1 MKKHHFLFKLWRI
14 SYPMVIHLGA
24 LVALTFIGSI
34 VISLAIGYQADVQD
48 AQLSDNLIRYILSN
62 KLVRYAVLLT
72 GFGNLA
78 AIPLLSLF
86 MRLDKRKYP
95 EGKLLEKAHP
105 ATYIFAVF
113 AGILFC
119 IGLNQLITLIQL
131 FYRFDN
137 FNESMSMI
145 YLGNIWEEI
154 ICVAILAPIG
164 EELCFRGL
172 VFKRL
177 RGYTRFVPAMLI
189 SSLFFGVYHGNLIQG
204 CYAFFLGCVLAY
216 AHEKYQNV
224 LAPIIIHMVANAISV
239 ISTETDWLNFLFKN
253 WSTVITSMIVCLI
266 CGILMLVAMKL
277 SVITKRDI
285 YVPPYI
291 PPMAP
296 PNAAMFALPVT
307 GGNVNLQAIP
317 VYTTLPDGI
326 SQNGISCPVGMMTPQ
341 GFVPL
346 YYLMPG
352 APVPMMQPQPM
363 ELSPMEMS
371 PMETDTMKPQ
381 PLAEEN
387 TGTVATETVPQDIP
401 TDTTEEIVEETLMED
416 ITTQDSPKALSEVDK
431 AVQDEALLD
440 DFFVQEFELDD

>member
-1 MKKHHFLFKLWRI
+1 
-14 SYPMVIHLGA
+14 
-24 LVALTFIGSI
+24 
-34 VISLAIGYQADVQD
+34 
-48 AQLSDNLIRYILSN
+48 
-62 KLVRYAVLLT
+62 
-72 GFGNLA
+72 
-78 AIPLLSLF
+78 
-86 MRLDKRKYP
+86 
-95 EGKLLEKAHP
+95 
-105 ATYIFAVF
+105 
-113 AGILFC
+113 
-119 IGLNQLITLIQL
+119 
-131 FYRFDN
+131 
-137 FNESMSMI
+137 
-145 YLGNIWEEI
+145 
-154 ICVAILAPIG
+154 
-164 EELCFRGL
+164 
-172 VFKRL
+172 
-177 RGYTRFVPAMLI
+177 MLI